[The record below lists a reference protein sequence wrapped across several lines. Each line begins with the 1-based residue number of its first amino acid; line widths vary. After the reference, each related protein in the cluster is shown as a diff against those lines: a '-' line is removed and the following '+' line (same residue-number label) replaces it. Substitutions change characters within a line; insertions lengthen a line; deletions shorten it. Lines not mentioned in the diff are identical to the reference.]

1 MSIPPLH
8 IKKNVELTDLG
19 TPNDASPAC
28 RQHNPNA
35 EALFL
40 NTTLTA
46 RCFENTCGI
55 VFVNA
60 AGPAENFLGLS
71 QVTLPVV
78 GPVVKMGNEEGV
90 RVVDMDLGLLGVAEE
105 NYKVRQDLGRED
117 WYYVYRHTTQ

>member
-1 MSIPPLH
+1 M
-8 IKKNVELTDLG
+8 LG

-35 EALFL
+35 EALLL
-40 NTTLTA
+40 NSTLTA

-55 VFVNA
+55 IFVNA
-60 AGPAENFLGLS
+60 AGPAENFVGLS

-78 GPVVKMGNEEGV
+78 GPVVKMENEEGI
-90 RVVDMDLGLLGVAEE
+90 RVVDVDLGLLRAAEE

-117 WYYVYRHTTQ
+117 WHYVYRHTSSQ